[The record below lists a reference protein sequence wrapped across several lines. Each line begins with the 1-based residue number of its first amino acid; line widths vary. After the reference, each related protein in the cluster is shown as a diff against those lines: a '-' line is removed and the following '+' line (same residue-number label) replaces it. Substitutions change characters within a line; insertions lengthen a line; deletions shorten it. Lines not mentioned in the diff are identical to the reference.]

1 MLASPMRRLPAIEEE
16 VGVQTLGEPE
26 LGSPG
31 AAAAAAAAVHATEQQ
46 AAAAAAAE
54 AALPGDQV
62 EGAKA
67 VVVETQQSRAAY
79 THWSHDQLV
88 QAMAISTL
96 TNRQLSARVATLK
109 ARSAHSRALIG
120 QQAVRLAAL
129 QRRLA
134 RQATGPM
141 RRIEAARG
149 LLAAQQPGRVAAIFD
164 NLAKALA
171 GGRLQPGS
179 FLLQYLGDALA
190 NLCKSSPEAYR
201 WA

>member
-1 MLASPMRRLPAIEEE
+1 
-16 VGVQTLGEPE
+16 
-26 LGSPG
+26 
-31 AAAAAAAAVHATEQQ
+31 VHATEQQ

-120 QQAVRLAAL
+120 QQAVELAAL

-134 RQATGPM
+134 RQA
-141 RRIEAARG
+141 A
-149 LLAAQQPGRVAAIFD
+149 GR
-164 NLAKALA
+164 
-171 GGRLQPGS
+171 
-179 FLLQYLGDALA
+179 
-190 NLCKSSPEAYR
+190 
-201 WA
+201 